1 MSYSNNIT
9 SINGTIN
16 NLKTD
21 VIKSAGGEAIVL
33 DGGLSIGGQ
42 VQLFYDANKNTLG
55 VQLVDTC
62 HKGAVYDTVYN
73 RPFEQA
79 LPISQEY
86 IIPANKILLITEIV
100 QNPAQVFVIMPT
112 ADTSIN
118 LPSLLPNVEYQ
129 NTNVRFVNMSSDYLV
144 SFYYK
149 GAPII
154 EMAFERISLVW
165 HTTDG
170 VNYGWRYVA

>member
-21 VIKSAGGEAIVL
+21 VIKSAGGDPIVIE
-33 DGGLSIGGQ
+33 GGINIGGQ
-42 VQLFYDANKNTLG
+42 VELYYDINKNTVG
-55 VQLVDTC
+55 VQLKDSC
-62 HKGAVYDTVYN
+62 YKGAVYDTVLN

-79 LPISQEY
+79 LPISQEF
-86 IIPANKILLITEIV
+86 IIPAKKILLITEII
-100 QNPAQVFVIMPT
+100 QNPNQVFVLMPT
-112 ADTSIN
+112 ASTSIN

-129 NTNVRFVNMSSDYLV
+129 NTNVRFVNMSSDYLI
-144 SFYYK
+144 SFFYK

-165 HTTDG
+165 HTVDG
-170 VNYGWRYVA
+170 VNYSWRYVA

>member
-9 SINGTIN
+9 ALNGTIN

-21 VIKSAGGEAIVL
+21 VIKSAGGTNIVI
-33 DGGLSIGGQ
+33 DGGISVDGQ
-42 VQLFYDANKNTLG
+42 VKLYYDANKNTLG
-55 VQLVDTC
+55 IQLIDTC

-79 LPISQEY
+79 LPISQEFV
-86 IIPANKILLITEIV
+86 IPAKNILLISEIV
-100 QNPAQVFVIMPT
+100 QNPAQVFVLMPT
-112 ADTSIN
+112 TNTSIN

-144 SFYYK
+144 SFFYK
-149 GAPII
+149 GTPII
-154 EMAFERISLVW
+154 QMAFERISLVW

-170 VNYGWRYVA
+170 INYSWRYVA